1 VGFTGHKHPAI
12 HLMMLSHDYPWDAV
26 QMPLNCFD
34 ASYRSFEQEVL
45 PVLNRRGI
53 APIGMKSMGGNG
65 LPILKGVVTVE
76 EALRYAMS
84 LPVTVSGIDSPQ
96 VLRQNLA
103 VARGFR
109 PLDGAVMQ
117 ALRAR
122 CALAAADG
130 HLELYKSTM
139 RFDGDVGRKQHGF
152 PPQKELPL

>member
-1 VGFTGHKHPAI
+1 
-12 HLMMLSHDYPWDAV
+12 
-26 QMPLNCFD
+26 
-34 ASYRSFEQEVL
+34 
-45 PVLNRRGI
+45 
-53 APIGMKSMGGNG
+53 
-65 LPILKGVVTVE
+65 VVTAE

-84 LPVTVSGIDSPQ
+84 LPVAVTVSGIDSPQ
-96 VLRQNLA
+96 VLRQHLA

-122 CALAAADG
+122 CAPAAADG
-130 HLELYKSTM
+130 HLELYKSTV